1 MDTREPVQ
9 TQIVSEESKSSDSGR
24 RTESVKLV
32 EMGQVSVETKG
43 FARGLE
49 IGFTP
54 RS

>member
-1 MDTREPVQ
+1 MDTPKPVQ
-9 TQIVSEESKSSDSGR
+9 TQIASEETKSTDSGR

-49 IGFTP
+49 LGFTP